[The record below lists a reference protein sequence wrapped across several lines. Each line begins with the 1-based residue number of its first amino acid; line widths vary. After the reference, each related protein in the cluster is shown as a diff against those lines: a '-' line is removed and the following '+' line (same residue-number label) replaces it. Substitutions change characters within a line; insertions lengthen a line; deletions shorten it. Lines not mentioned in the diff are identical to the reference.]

1 MIKIGL
7 DYFYMTYDDFKRDT
21 ASNALINKDVAGL
34 ERAKAAKLKRR
45 QEKNKSDELENRV
58 ARLESLVQDIVLR
71 HTDDGK

>member
-1 MIKIGL
+1 MNN
-7 DYFYMTYDDFKRDT
+7 DNFKRDT

-34 ERAKAAKLKRR
+34 ERAKAAKSKRR

>member
-1 MIKIGL
+1 
-7 DYFYMTYDDFKRDT
+7 MTYDDFKRDT